1 MEICIFVIICHK
13 WNQSFFQKT
22 RLRSRSRFLHIMAQI
37 SKHTESHKIV
47 ILMVLKRRLSYRRET
62 PLDAVALS
70 VEVLSTNNG
79 GGYHKQIA
87 WSYVSLRNDFC
98 NRQFLFGYRH
108 SYLWYTYGIVTIGSA
123 VAQARAN
130 SVSHYTRN
138 AERLNWT
145 ELVVNMLIIT
155 SCQFSSIKWD
165 SSPCENESQVSH
177 RCYKLNWDDRMLLMI
192 LKLSPSAQRNFL

>member
-1 MEICIFVIICHK
+1 MKSIFFSENTPKIP
-13 WNQSFFQKT
+13 QKIFAHHGSNFKKH
-22 RLRSRSRFLHIMAQI
+22 RISQNCDFDGFKKEAQ
-37 SKHTESHKIV
+37 
-47 ILMVLKRRLSYRRET
+47 LSPRD

-70 VEVLSTNNG
+70 VEVLSTSNG